1 MRPAWAL
8 IVCVLLGGFSL
19 PAGAQFF
26 AVCDTG
32 SKAEL
37 EANIR
42 AHEEHIGR
50 LENKLVTG
58 WYWQGKRSKDFHPVT
73 LVDVHS
79 RLAETAPRR
88 TAVLFHAYNEARRRL
103 CAWLI
108 VGPGTVLSAVTPL
121 AGTQG
126 ILDLR
131 PAVMEALGVA
141 ERSLPVRSAA
151 MSKAEF
157 DAQMARLEEELA
169 AVSRDRPAAP
179 SLPAVA
185 AALLPPVLA
194 EALEANA
201 IDTVVVVPVFDLGVI
216 PFAALPIGKGRMLID
231 AASIIVAPGF
241 FVFREKPLTAPRDFS
256 GALVVGNPQR
266 TDADWHLAPL
276 PGAEAEAKEV
286 ARMAQVEPLIGDR
299 ASRAKVLARL
309 RTSPP
314 PPLLYFAT
322 HGIADE
328 VNPLDGGFLVLSD
341 GRWTGKQ
348 IAKQVPRG
356 GQRPLVVLSACQ
368 TGLGKTF
375 DVGTIGLARAWQQA
389 GAANVV
395 MSLWLVGDR
404 ATQELMTRFMALAR
418 QLPPDKALREAML
431 ERRSAEPRPMA
442 WASFAVFGGPLK

>member
-1 MRPAWAL
+1 MKRVGAIIA
-8 IVCVLLGGFSL
+8 CVLLLGVSL

-37 EANIR
+37 EQNIR

-58 WYWQGKRSKDFHPVT
+58 WYWQGKRGKDFHPVA
-73 LVDVHS
+73 LEDVRS
-79 RLAETAPRR
+79 RLAGMAPRKA
-88 TAVLFHAYNEARRRL
+88 AVLFHAYNETRRRL
-103 CAWLI
+103 CTWLI
-108 VGPGTVLSAVTPL
+108 PGAGAVLSVVTPL
-121 AGTQG
+121 PGTQG
-126 ILDLR
+126 IGELR
-131 PAVMEALGVA
+131 PAAMEALGVV

-151 MSKAEF
+151 MGKAAFE
-157 DAQMARLEEELA
+157 AQMARLEEELA
-169 AVSRDRPAAP
+169 ALSRDRPAAP
-179 SLPAVA
+179 SLSAVA
-185 AALLPPVLA
+185 DALLPPTLA

-201 IDTVVVVPVFDLGVI
+201 VDTLVVVPVFDLGVI

-231 AASIIVAPGF
+231 TVSILVAPGF
-241 FVFREKPLTAPRDFS
+241 FVFREKPLAAPRDFS

-266 TDADWHLAPL
+266 ADADWHLAPL
-276 PGAEAEAKEV
+276 PGAEAEAREV
-286 ARMAQVEPLIGDR
+286 ARMARVEPLIGAR
-299 ASRAKVLARL
+299 ASRAEVLARL
-309 RTSPP
+309 RASPS

-328 VNPLDGGFLVLSD
+328 LNPLDGGFLVLSD

-348 IAKQVPRG
+348 IAQQVPRG

-375 DVGTIGLARAWQQA
+375 DVGTIGLARAWQEV

-404 ATQELMTRFMALAR
+404 ATQALMTRFMALAR
-418 QLPPDKALREAML
+418 QSPPDKALREAML
-431 ERRSAEPRPMA
+431 ERRSVDPRPMA
-442 WASFAVFGGPLK
+442 WASFAVFGGPLQ